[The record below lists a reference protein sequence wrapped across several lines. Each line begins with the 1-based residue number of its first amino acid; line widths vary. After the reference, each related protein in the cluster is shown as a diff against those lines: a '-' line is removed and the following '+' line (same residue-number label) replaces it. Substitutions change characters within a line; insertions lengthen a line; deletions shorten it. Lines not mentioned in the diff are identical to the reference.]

1 MARPVPK
8 HQPPATS
15 AMPPD
20 PGTSPALPR
29 YPSRP
34 SSKHDDRMDTGTDGQ
49 HDHNLRLVTGAAAS
63 EWSRDQVA
71 HVAPKSSFFICHT
84 MRSGST
90 LLCDA
95 LGSTGVAGHAEEYF
109 PERSHRGE
117 VYVTSGAA
125 LNDPA
130 AWLCDWTSTP
140 FEQCLDRVLR
150 CGTTPNGVFASKVRW
165 LNMPYLGEM
174 IGALPERAGAS
185 LAEHLDSLFPNF
197 RYVWIT
203 RRNKVRQAVSLVKA
217 RQSKQWKATS
227 AESRRSN
234 ATDYN
239 FRLIDL
245 ALRGIVQEE
254 CAWEEYFTDA
264 GITPFAVIYEDFV
277 RNYES
282 TVRSLLYELKVDLPT
297 GYLFPPPHVHKQAD
311 ATSDE
316 WVERYHHDART
327 SRNWHMMANLP
338 ALLVSRPLRETY
350 VVPRLHTQADRLL
363 EGARTRILPQ
373 KSACDGQLAGA
384 EDAFVRAHVRGPEI
398 APAIATGVK
407 PTPAA
412 GQTAGEVAEPKLEGG
427 HGEYARPPRQE
438 CGKRARPG
446 NVAFNR
452 HRQRLGLVLA
462 LVVLGIVV
470 SAVTALATSTSNP
483 RLPSTVN
490 ATQRL
495 SNICRHYRGEYA
507 IACTAVPFEVSP
519 HRA

>member
-1 MARPVPK
+1 
-8 HQPPATS
+8 
-15 AMPPD
+15 MPPD

-34 SSKHDDRMDTGTDGQ
+34 SSKHDDRMDTRTDGQ
-49 HDHNLRLVTGAAAS
+49 HDHHLRLVTGAAAP

-71 HVAPKSSFFICHT
+71 HVAPKSTFFICHT

-95 LGSTGVAGHAEEYF
+95 LSSTGLAGYAEEYF
-109 PERSHRGE
+109 PERSVSGE

-125 LNDPA
+125 LKDPDT
-130 AWLCDWTSTP
+130 WLCDWTSTP

-150 CGTTPNGVFASKVRW
+150 CGTTQNGVFASKVRW

-174 IGALPERAGAS
+174 ITALPERAGLS
-185 LAEHLDSLFPNF
+185 LAEQLDSLFPNF

-203 RRNKVRQAVSLVKA
+203 RRDKVRQAVSLVKA
-217 RQSKQWKATS
+217 RQSKQWKAMS
-227 AESRRSN
+227 PQSQRSN
-234 ATDYN
+234 LAHYN
-239 FRLIDL
+239 FQLIDV
-245 ALRGIVQEE
+245 ALRTIVQEE
-254 CAWEEYFTDA
+254 CAWEEYFTQA

-282 TVRSLLYELKVDLPT
+282 TLRHLLGDLKIDLPKE
-297 GYLFPPPHVHKQAD
+297 YVFPAPRLQKQAD
-311 ATSDE
+311 AASEE
-316 WVERYHHDART
+316 WVERYHHDLRT
-327 SRNWHMMANLP
+327 SRTWRLMANLP

-350 VVPRLHTQADRLL
+350 VVPRLHTQVDRLL

-373 KSACDGQLAGA
+373 KSACGGALAGA
-384 EDAFVRAHVRGPEI
+384 ENAFVRAHVGGPET
-398 APAIATGVK
+398 APAIATGVM
-407 PTPAA
+407 PTLAA
-412 GQTAGEVAEPKLEGG
+412 GQTAGELAEPKLEGG
-427 HGEYARPPRQE
+427 HGEYARPPRPD
-438 CGKRARPG
+438 CGKRARRG

-470 SAVTALATSTSNP
+470 SAVTALATSTSSP
-483 RLPSTVN
+483 QLPSTVN
-490 ATQRL
+490 ARQRL
-495 SNICRHYRGEYA
+495 SNVCRHYRGAYA
-507 IACTAVPFEVSP
+507 VACNAVPFEVSP